1 MTKRLTTTSEL
12 NFYNVNFHNDI
23 EVIAE
28 LAKII
33 AKIKYATVYSVDKR
47 LVQNHI
53 QKPIKIATI
62 IQGGIHFVK

>member
-1 MTKRLTTTSEL
+1 MTNQSITIITQANRLYHHS
-12 NFYNVNFHNDI
+12 YI
-23 EVIAE
+23 QMIAE
-28 LAKII
+28 LAKVI
-33 AKIKYATVYSVDKR
+33 ANTEYATVYSVDKR